1 MAERVGFEP
10 TNELPRRWFSRPVLS
25 TAQPPLLELKALY
38 LLLSKQSNNNE

>member
-10 TNELPRRWFSRPVLS
+10 TNELPRCWFSRPVLS
-25 TAQPPLLELKALY
+25 TAQPPLLELNVLY